1 MKAAILIPVLVGKD
15 AVGADAMAMAR
26 ILEAK
31 GIQTRVFCESADNVS
46 VQTWPADQLPDFAG
60 GADDLVIYHFSISCP
75 RAREILKRCKG
86 FRVVKYHNVTP
97 SEFFRDYCSELEA
110 ACEGGRAELPAIVD
124 LGCELYL
131 GASTYNIDE
140 LRALGVPKDRSGVL
154 APFHRVEE
162 MVEAEA
168 DLELLRALSDGAR
181 NFLMVGRLAPNK
193 AYLDLIDAFSAC
205 ARMLDEPA
213 RLILVGKVDA
223 RLSRYN
229 EAVHERIRALR
240 LEQHVCWI
248 NAASEA
254 QLKAAYL
261 ASHAFLLLSQ
271 HEGFCV
277 PLIESMALSVPVI
290 ARATTAIPE
299 TLGDAGILWQEAD
312 PWLYAASASR
322 IFSDQT
328 LRADLQERGRRRY
341 AENFS
346 TQVLSRRFMEFLEPA
361 L

>member
-75 RAREILKRCKG
+75 RALEILKRCKG

-140 LRALGVPKDRSGVL
+140 LRAPSMERAKMSRPLPSVPSRPQWVGLPGSVFCTGSAHVAHDGGSCRLVRMSPLSAVLHVERLPSHVCGMYGRVL
-154 APFHRVEE
+154 APIAL
-162 MVEAEA
+162 MVMNTSQLIASH
-168 DLELLRALSDGAR
+168 LVIRPRLRTLMRLPGSSGRSGTSGALS
-181 NFLMVGRLAPNK
+181 
-193 AYLDLIDAFSAC
+193 S
-205 ARMLDEPA
+205 
-213 RLILVGKVDA
+213 KV
-223 RLSRYN
+223 
-229 EAVHERIRALR
+229 
-240 LEQHVCWI
+240 
-248 NAASEA
+248 
-254 QLKAAYL
+254 
-261 ASHAFLLLSQ
+261 
-271 HEGFCV
+271 
-277 PLIESMALSVPVI
+277 
-290 ARATTAIPE
+290 
-299 TLGDAGILWQEAD
+299 
-312 PWLYAASASR
+312 
-322 IFSDQT
+322 
-328 LRADLQERGRRRY
+328 
-341 AENFS
+341 
-346 TQVLSRRFMEFLEPA
+346 
-361 L
+361 